1 MYQHLLYNI
10 NRSKIWS
17 RYKMKN
23 INSKSVAVSSVLTT
37 VSLDEIVI
45 ASELNAED
53 KPLEEVLDEKKED
66 DEQSL

>member
-17 RYKMKN
+17 RHKMKN
-23 INSKSVAVSSVLTT
+23 INSKTTSVSSVLTT

-53 KPLEEVLDEKKED
+53 RPLEEVLDEKKED

>member
-1 MYQHLLYNI
+1 
-10 NRSKIWS
+10 
-17 RYKMKN
+17 MKN
-23 INSKSVAVSSVLTT
+23 INSKSIAVSSVLTT